1 MIHPLFL
8 RQATLPILNSDFL
21 KFNTLVLTFGKKFL
35 ITTIVFAEVKNWLG
49 REETKSA
56 WQNARLAN
64 QRVRVLQTGIRETY
78 RGYAYVANFLPR

>member
-35 ITTIVFAEVKNWLG
+35 ITTIVFAEVKN
-49 REETKSA
+49 
-56 WQNARLAN
+56 
-64 QRVRVLQTGIRETY
+64 
-78 RGYAYVANFLPR
+78 